1 MPMPPKCA
9 KWARAQYSTVY
20 PTWHMHVKEQHT
32 EGDTHSMRSRW
43 DIHMKGIQNP
53 GRKAPFREGK

>member
-43 DIHMKGIQNP
+43 DIHIQSQ
-53 GRKAPFREGK
+53 EGYTKPWQKSSL